1 MSRRLFLAIDL
12 DEPARTRLGALA
24 ATLRARLERERG
36 LRVTWVA
43 PDRMHV
49 TLHFLGQVEADRA
62 ESIVAAMAPPIA
74 VPAFTLT
81 IDRLGAFPGLG
92 RPRVLWAGGPGVPAI
107 VDVHRLMGE
116 RMAAC
121 GCELDERPFSP
132 HVTLGRVRESRGSLP
147 ALPRIEPPIEFG
159 IARVTLYESQLSSE
173 GPRYTPVAFTA
184 LAGPDD

>member
-12 DEPARTRLGALA
+12 DEGARTRLGALA
-24 ATLRARLERERG
+24 ANLRMRLDREG
-36 LRVTWVA
+36 GPRVTWVA

-49 TLHFLGQVEADRA
+49 TLHFLGQVEESRA

-81 IDRLGAFPGLG
+81 IDRLGAFPARG
-92 RPRVLWAGGPGVPAI
+92 RPRVVWAGGPAAPAI
-107 VDVHRLMGE
+107 GEVHRLMGA
-116 RMAAC
+116 RLAAC
-121 GCELDERPFSP
+121 GCVLDERPFSP
-132 HVTLGRVRESRGSLP
+132 HVTLGRVREPRGSLP
-147 ALPRIEPPIEFG
+147 ALPRIDPPIHVG

-184 LAGPDD
+184 LAADG